1 VSWRT
6 KSLWKQERNGM
17 SVLSAVAS
25 LVCLMRVSLPSPIHK
40 RLQRVSLACCASVVA
55 FMLFQAQLAGAQT
68 VPADRCAGEGGT
80 AICRGPEVGEFW
92 YSYCDSEQLCNSNF
106 GSEAAAVEDL
116 RVRVHNEF
124 NLCESR
130 VEYPPFLPMPSSLT
144 TTNPVGS
151 SPYPAVCSS
160 SSPECR
166 NFTWDVAVEERQNL
180 THPVNVVGTKKNA
193 SGVCA
198 NWSYQ
203 VNEITRSRV
212 TNCPVDFQRNTDGTN
227 SRYCWRAPASP
238 QTRKNLGNDCDVPHT
253 PNPVNILTGNK
264 YLEFNLYRGTG
275 AFPLEVTLRYNSLA
289 RPVSAAF
296 GSGPYWHRLM
306 SSWRMTYYRSVLEDY
321 HPQYPGVTVYRPDGK
336 HLLFKVVGTSYVAD
350 ADIDLRLEKLVSP
363 TTGEFTGWSLHNDGD
378 ETELYDTEG
387 RLRSI
392 TNRQGLQHIVGYD
405 NKGRLISVRH
415 TNGSQI
421 TFTYLSGSWK
431 WTGMVLPDGGTHT
444 LTYASN
450 GELNSIKAPDQSM
463 RTFIYGNSTYP
474 RAITQFTDETQGVF
488 ATYTYGSGGKV
499 SSSALA
505 GGVGQYTFTYS
516 ANRTTVRDPLLT
528 TRNYDVATVLGVT
541 KLTNLSSPCATCGAS
556 SSKQF
561 SHDANGNASSRID
574 FNNNETRYTHD
585 LTRNLETSRTEAFGT
600 ARARTIDKQW
610 HSTYRLPTQI
620 EEPGKRTTFGYD
632 ASGNLM
638 ARTELDTSTSE
649 SRTWSYTYNSV
660 GQVLTAD
667 GPRTDVSDITTYAY
681 YTCTTGYQC
690 GQVETI
696 TNALGQVTTYN
707 TYNAHGQP
715 LTLTDPNGVVTTL
728 TYDARQ
734 RLTSRTVGSEQTT
747 FEYWP
752 TGLLKKATL
761 PDGSFIAYTYDAAHR
776 LTGVNDSEGNRIAY
790 TLDAMGNRT
799 KEDVFDPAN
808 VLMQT
813 RTRVFNALNRLTQE
827 IAAAGTPAVTTT
839 FGYDNNGNQT
849 SINAPLARNTIQGYD
864 ELNRLTQVTDPATGL
879 TQYGYNALDQLISV
893 TDPRSK
899 ITSYTYNALG
909 DLTQQVSPDTGT
921 TAQTYDSAGNLKTK
935 TDARNKTGTYSYDA
949 LNRVTQLSY
958 PDQTITYAYDQ
969 NTNGKGRLTSL
980 SDGSGSTS
988 FGYDA
993 LGRVTSHQQTIG
1005 GVSKAIGYDYDAA
1018 GQLQS
1023 ITLPSGNA
1031 VSYTYLNGKVAS
1043 LTLNGSTTIVS
1054 GVLYQPFGPTM
1065 GWTWGNA
1072 TLAVRE
1078 YDADGN
1084 ITDLDSAG
1092 LKTYSYDDAFRV
1104 TGITDTADANLSQ
1117 TYSYD
1122 VLDRLTSATGASLDQ
1137 SWTYDANGN
1146 RLTQGGSASSA
1157 YTVSTTN
1164 NRLNAVSGALSRTY
1178 AYDAAGNV
1186 TADGSATYT
1195 YDDAGRMVS
1204 VTKASV
1210 TTTYKLNALG
1220 QRVRK
1225 TTAGVNTYFVYDD
1238 AGHLVGEY
1246 DDGGAL
1252 IQETIWLG
1260 DIPVAVLKPNGSGGV
1275 SLFYVHTDHL
1285 NTPRRISRSSDNVIV
1300 WRWDSDPFGTTA
1312 ANQDPDGDSN
1322 VFAYNLRLPGQY
1334 FDSETGLHYNYFR
1347 DYDPATG
1354 RYVESDPIGLKGGI
1368 NTYSYVD
1375 SNPAMSA
1382 DPTGLIRWSGT
1393 AFSGAFVSTYGGGV
1407 FHFSLTSECKCGR
1420 QIEVEVSA
1428 WGAGRGVGK
1437 RATASFGQIAFN
1449 DIYACPEIDVF
1460 NGWFGIL
1467 GAGLTA
1473 GTTLPGRNGPP
1484 PRFGPGT
1491 GFGPGLGV
1499 SKIMLG
1505 DALSEALPPGV
1516 VFGRDM
1522 SASALLGHS
1531 WYSSPPRVKE
1541 CCGSR

>member
-1 VSWRT
+1 MSIPELARIVST
-6 KSLWKQERNGM
+6 LAIF
-17 SVLSAVAS
+17 AVAE
-25 LVCLMRVSLPSPIHK
+25 
-40 RLQRVSLACCASVVA
+40 VVA
-55 FMLFQAQLAGAQT
+55 Q
-68 VPADRCAGEGGT
+68 VPADRCIEDGGT
-80 AICRGPEVGEFW
+80 AICRGPEIGEFS
-92 YSYCDSEQLCNSNF
+92 YGYCDSPQLCASNF
-106 GSEAAAVEDL
+106 GSEASATEDL
-116 RVRVHNEF
+116 RVRVHNQYG
-124 NLCESR
+124 L
-130 VEYPPFLPMPSSLT
+130 
-144 TTNPVGS
+144 
-151 SPYPAVCSS
+151 CSS
-160 SSPECR
+160 FVEHPGFITVPPTIADQGVASRYWPTGCSTSTGTGECR
-166 NFTWDVAVEERQNL
+166 LFHVTRGAEEYQSL
-180 THPVNVVGTKKNA
+180 VNPPIYVKGIDKNS
-193 SGVCA
+193 SGVC
-198 NWSYQ
+198 N
-203 VNEITRSRV
+203 VNFSTQINELTRSRPV
-212 TNCPVDFQRNTDGTN
+212 ACPAGFTANTDGVDG
-227 SRYCWRAPASP
+227 RYCWQAPN
-238 QTRKNLGNDCDVPHT
+238 TWYRLKNVGKQCDIPHVGKPINT
-253 PNPVNILTGNK
+253 LTGNK
-264 YLEFNLYRGTG
+264 YYEATLYRSSGP
-275 AFPLEVTLRYNSLA
+275 FPLEWVMRYNSLA
-289 RPVSAAF
+289 ATLSATP
-296 GSGPYWHRLM
+296 GSGPRWFRDQPN
-306 SSWRMTYYRSVLEDY
+306 WRFPYHRSVMADD
-321 HPQYPGVTVYRPDGK
+321 HPRFQGADVYRHDGRVFYFR
-336 HLLFKVVGTSYVAD
+336 LVGGVYTPD
-350 ADIDLRLEKLVSP
+350 ADVNYQLTRLHDAN
-363 TTGEFTGWSLHNDGD
+363 GAWTGWRLRTDID
-378 ETELYDTEG
+378 ETEIYDIEG
-387 RLRSI
+387 RLLSI
-392 TNRQGLQHIVGYD
+392 ANRAGLQHIVSYD
-405 NKGRLISVRH
+405 ASGRFDSVRH
-415 TNGSQI
+415 TNGSIIQFHYLPNGYWDGI
-421 TFTYLSGSWK
+421 T
-431 WTGMVLPDGGTHT
+431 VPDGSKYTFAYN
-444 LTYASN
+444 TYGNITSVT
-450 GELNSIKAPDQSM
+450 APDQSVLAFKYENT
-463 RTFIYGNSTYP
+463 TFRRALTSVVDENSATHAIY
-474 RAITQFTDETQGVF
+474 
-488 ATYTYGSGGKV
+488 TYTSDGRAKTTE
-499 SSSALA
+499 LA
-505 GGVGQYTFTYS
+505 GQVNKYSLVYTS
-516 ANRTTVRDPLLT
+516 ATRTTVTDPLNT
-528 TRNYDVATVLGVT
+528 VRTYDRTISVHTAKPTAV
-541 KLTNLSSPCATCGAS
+541 SSPCSTCGS
-556 SSKQF
+556 SSYQLLAY
-561 SHDANGNASSRID
+561 DANGNVASGTD
-574 FNNNETRYTHD
+574 FNNVETIYSYD
-585 LTRNLETSRTEAFGT
+585 LSRNLETSRTEAFGT
-600 ARARTIDKQW
+600 ARARTINTQW
-610 HSTYRLPTQI
+610 HSAFRLPTQI
-620 EEPGKRTTFGYD
+620 DEPNKRTTFGYD
-632 ASGNLM
+632 ASGNLL
-638 ARTELDTSTSE
+638 AKTELDTSTSE
-649 SRTWSYTYNSV
+649 SRAWSYTYNSA

-667 GPRTDVSDITTYAY
+667 GPRTDVADVTTYTY
-681 YTCTTGYQC
+681 YTCSTGYQC
-690 GQVETI
+690 GQIETI

-715 LTLTDPNGVVTTL
+715 LTITDPNDVVTTL
-728 TYDARQ
+728 TYDPRQ
-734 RLTSRTVGSEQTT
+734 RLTSRTVGLEQTT

-813 RTRVFNALNRLTQE
+813 RMRVFNTLNRLTQE

-849 SINAPLARNTIQGYD
+849 SINAPLARNTIQAYD

-958 PDQTITYAYDQ
+958 PDQTITYEYDQ
-969 NTNGKGRLTSL
+969 NTNGKSRLTSL

-993 LGRVTSHQQTIG
+993 LGRVTSRQQTIG
-1005 GVSKAIGYDYDAA
+1005 GVSKSIGYDYDAA

-1023 ITLPSGNA
+1023 VTLPSGNA
-1031 VSYTYLNGKVAS
+1031 VSYGYASGKVAS
-1043 LTLNGSTTIVS
+1043 LTLNGSTTIIS

-1092 LKTYSYDDAFRV
+1092 LKTYSYDNAFRI

-1122 VLDRLTSATGASLDQ
+1122 VLDRLTSATGASLNQ

-1146 RLTQGGSASSA
+1146 RLTQGGSASST

-1178 AYDAAGNV
+1178 TYDAAGNV
-1186 TADGSATYT
+1186 TADGTATYT

-1246 DDGGAL
+1246 DNGGAL
-1252 IQETIWLG
+1252 IQETIWFG
-1260 DIPVAVLKPNGSGGV
+1260 DIPVGVLKSNGSGGV

-1285 NTPRRISRSSDNVIV
+1285 NTPRRISRPSDNVIV

-1312 ANQDPDGDSN
+1312 ASQDPDGDSD